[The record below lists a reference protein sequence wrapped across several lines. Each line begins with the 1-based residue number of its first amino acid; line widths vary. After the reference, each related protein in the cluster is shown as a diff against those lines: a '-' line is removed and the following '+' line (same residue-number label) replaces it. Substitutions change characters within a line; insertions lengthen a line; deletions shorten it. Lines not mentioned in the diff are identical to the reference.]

1 MDGFKLELT
10 PLLLSLGHLLLGIVV
25 LVLAKFTKDWLSP
38 YSIES
43 ELTEKDNPA
52 FGLALA
58 GYYGA
63 VVIIFISVTRMAPAV
78 DELSTATLLNVYGA
92 DLGWSLLGLA
102 ALAFS
107 RWMMDATLMA
117 TTHFSAEIVSGRNT
131 AAGAVECGVY
141 LACGVVLSSVLREPG
156 GTWITILVFFL
167 LSQATLLLLGRLYS
181 RMVGYDMV
189 GQIRDKNLAAG
200 VALAF
205 TLVAFSL
212 LIAKGTSGE
221 FVSWPVNLSYFAF
234 DAVAGLIL
242 LLFLRWLTDLALL
255 PNARIADEIVRD
267 RNVNAGLIEGVV
279 ALGIAFLILFV
290 F

>member
-1 MDGFKLELT
+1 MNEFTLELT
-10 PLLLSLGHLLLGIVV
+10 PVLLSLGHLLLGIVV
-25 LVLAKFTKDWLSP
+25 LVLANFAKQWLSP
-38 YSIES
+38 YHVET

-63 VVIIFISVTRMAPAV
+63 VVLIYLSISRSVVPAMDASDSIV
-78 DELSTATLLNVYGA
+78 LSGYGA
-92 DLGWSLLGLA
+92 DLGYSIAGIV

-107 RWMMDATLMA
+107 RWLMNRSLMGSM
-117 TTHFSAEIVSGRNT
+117 HCSDEIVRAHNI

-141 LACGVVLSSVLREPG
+141 LACGVVVGSVLRNPG
-156 GTWITILVFFL
+156 GNIVTVLVFFL
-167 LSQATLLLLGRLYS
+167 LSQLMLLLLGRLYARS
-181 RMVGYDMV
+181 AGYDMV

-212 LIAKGTSGE
+212 LIAKSTSGE
-221 FVSWPVNLSYFAF
+221 FVSWPGNLGYFAF

-242 LLFLRWLTDLALL
+242 LLILRWLTDLALL

-279 ALGIAFLILFV
+279 ALGVAAFILFI